1 MKRLLEGLRA
11 GMHVWAPTLT
21 GESTLLH
28 AALAAD
34 PERASGVSFTAM
46 QFPGIDGNDYLALH
60 PQARQRSIFM
70 TAAMREGLASGRAQL
85 LGLDYL
91 GVQRLLREMPPFD
104 LAVAH
109 LSAPDAQGYCSPGLA
124 SDFLPLVW
132 PRARRR
138 VAHINPAMPRTAGSF
153 RVHVS
158 ELDAAVHAEQSLLTF
173 IERGGGEI
181 EARIGAYVAGLV
193 RDGSTLQFGIGAI
206 PLALAGALRG
216 HRRLRFHA
224 GMAASALR
232 TLALAGALD
241 EDARVTTGVVLGD
254 AALHDFAA
262 RLPQLWMTDISHTHS
277 PADIAQITRFVAIN
291 AAVEVDLFGQVNAE
305 RVQGAILAGAGGLMA
320 FALGAQASPGGRLVI
335 CLPAT
340 TAQGRISR
348 IVPVL
353 GDHALCT
360 LPRSLA
366 DTVVTEHGV
375 AELRGLT
382 LDPRAQALITIAAP
396 EHRTALA
403 AAWNAIRRRV

>member
-1 MKRLLEGLRA
+1 
-11 GMHVWAPTLT
+11 MHVRAPALT

-28 AALAAD
+28 DALAAD
-34 PERASGVSFTAM
+34 PARASGVTFSAI
-46 QFPGIDGNDYLALH
+46 QFPGIDGIDYLALH
-60 PQARQRSIFM
+60 PQAHERSIFM
-70 TAAMREGLASGRAQL
+70 TPALRQGLASGRAQL

-91 GVQRLLREMPPFD
+91 GVQRLLREQAPFD
-104 LAVAH
+104 LVVAH
-109 LSAPDAQGYCSPGLA
+109 LSPPDAQGFCSPGLA

-158 ELDAAVHAEQSLLTF
+158 ELDAAVHAEQPLLTF
-173 IERGGGEI
+173 IERGGGDI
-181 EARIGAYVAGLV
+181 EARIGAHVARPV
-193 RDGSTLQFGIGAI
+193 RDGSTLQFAI
-206 PLALAGALRG
+206 PLALAGAQTS

-224 GMAASALR
+224 GMASSALR
-232 TLALAGALD
+232 TLALAGTLD
-241 EDARVTTGVVLGD
+241 EDARVTTGVVLGN

-277 PADIAQITRFVAIN
+277 PAAIAQIPRFVAIN

-305 RVQGAILAGAGGLMA
+305 RVQGALQAGAGGLMA
-320 FALGAQASPGGRLVI
+320 FALGAMASPGGRLVI
-335 CLPAT
+335 CLPAST
-340 TAQGRISR
+340 TKGRVSR

-353 GDHALCT
+353 TEQAMCT
-360 LPRSLA
+360 LPRGLA

-382 LDPRAQALITIAAP
+382 LDQRAHSLINIAAP
-396 EHRTALA
+396 AHRAALA
-403 AAWNAIRRRV
+403 AAWDALRQKV

>member
-132 PRARRR
+132 PRAMLVLWLVGAVRIARWARGERRYLVGALIIASPFVLMFAVIASSGLWSFQNYR
-138 VAHINPAMPRTAGSF
+138 YIAPAFP
-153 RVHVS
+153 
-158 ELDAAVHAEQSLLTF
+158 LLA
-173 IERGGGEI
+173 IS
-181 EARIGAYVAGLV
+181 IGA
-193 RDGSTLQFGIGAI
+193 T
-206 PLALAGALRG
+206 
-216 HRRLRFHA
+216 
-224 GMAASALR
+224 
-232 TLALAGALD
+232 
-241 EDARVTTGVVLGD
+241 
-254 AALHDFAA
+254 
-262 RLPQLWMTDISHTHS
+262 
-277 PADIAQITRFVAIN
+277 PA
-291 AAVEVDLFGQVNAE
+291 
-305 RVQGAILAGAGGLMA
+305 
-320 FALGAQASPGGRLVI
+320 
-335 CLPAT
+335 
-340 TAQGRISR
+340 
-348 IVPVL
+348 
-353 GDHALCT
+353 
-360 LPRSLA
+360 
-366 DTVVTEHGV
+366 
-375 AELRGLT
+375 
-382 LDPRAQALITIAAP
+382 
-396 EHRTALA
+396 
-403 AAWNAIRRRV
+403 